1 MEETGKYLEKYNINV
16 TAVQEKRWENR
27 EKLHKTNTRSFI
39 VEKRKGVGI
48 DYVFI
53 LRRIW

>member
-53 LRRIW
+53 L